1 MGGRLASSCACSGGL
16 RYAARPVITPA
27 SIQRIGR
34 YRVDGTVHHG
44 RLVESGWER
53 LTAAPWAGGEPTGQR
68 DADSAIEL
76 LAPCEPTKILC
87 IGLNYRAHV
96 AESLTVTRDA
106 AGRAEEP
113 EEPLFFLKPPSAAL
127 AHGGEIRY
135 PAGVTRLDPEAEMAV
150 VIARRA
156 RAVNEADALAYVA
169 GVTCF
174 NDMSARNY
182 QKSDGQWARAKGFDT
197 FAPIGPWIA
206 TGLPPDDLQ
215 VECRVNGVRRQL
227 GRTRDL
233 IFPVPRLIAF
243 LSRVMTLEPGD
254 VIATGT
260 PAGIAPVEPGDRIEV
275 EVEGVGTLANHVARL
290 IA

>member
-1 MGGRLASSCACSGGL
+1 
-16 RYAARPVITPA
+16 
-27 SIQRIGR
+27 
-34 YRVDGTVHHG
+34 
-44 RLVESGWER
+44 
-53 LTAAPWAGGEPTGQR
+53 
-68 DADSAIEL
+68 
-76 LAPCEPTKILC
+76 
-87 IGLNYRAHV
+87 
-96 AESLTVTRDA
+96 
-106 AGRAEEP
+106 
-113 EEPLFFLKPPSAAL
+113 
-127 AHGGEIRY
+127 
-135 PAGVTRLDPEAEMAV
+135 
-150 VIARRA
+150 
-156 RAVNEADALAYVA
+156 VA